1 MRAKRPDH
9 QRSSLLKAGMA
20 TITAVVILTVL
31 VLVAACGGSGDTTT
45 TGTPGTTGSDGAQ
58 VTIKDFAFD
67 PASVTIKAEE
77 SVTWTNQDSAGH
89 TVVGDNNEFESGDLA
104 KGASFSFRFDKT
116 GTYTY
121 ICGIHPSMKGTVV
134 VE

>member
-1 MRAKRPDH
+1 MRAKNPDH
-9 QRSSLLKAGMA
+9 PRSSPLKAGRVIVA
-20 TITAVVILTVL
+20 AVAILTVL
-31 VLVAACGGSGDTTT
+31 VLVAACGSSGDTTT
-45 TGTPGTTGSDGAQ
+45 TGTPGTTGSGGAQ

-67 PASVTIKAEE
+67 PTSVTIKAGE

-89 TVVGDNNEFESGDLA
+89 TVAGDNNEFESGDLA
-104 KGASFSFRFDKT
+104 KGASFRFTFDKA

-121 ICGIHPSMKGTVV
+121 HCGIHPTMKGTVV